1 MDNLCPEGGL
11 HHSLRAEA
19 SFSQHAC
26 CIDSI
31 PTRLKDGLQPSQ
43 EVTSLVKE
51 EAIEM
56 VEDIYSPRFCNR
68 LFVVPKSSGGWRPVL
83 DVFALYKRQ
92 ISKWKQIKVLASI
105 HQGEWK
111 TSIDMQEVYFH
122 ILIHPNLRKYFRIL
136 AVLEAVHLN
145 LAVLLHVNI
154 FYSFQFETSINQLIV
169 SGGTV
174 YVVFNSGRVE
184 DLESALKSRKE
195 VKPGCVEENETITY
209 AAVEK
214 EENIAVLVVEDQ
226 ESRLKVWK
234 LEWVMDLLQSAVIW
248 WLKMKGLL
256 QFVCFQLNSTLFGPG
271 IMYCHNLHND
281 PIERLPGRQYSTV
294 NVIDASRNARILPVS
309 SSHIALIGADLK
321 DEGKK
326 IYFGERNPLK
336 SMPELS
342 RATVQATQLARE
354 NHNGITN
361 CCQLSAFS
369 CLTHTCVGSL
379 LVLWD
384 VKFAMVTSTRCL
396 KMYYDPPYAWVSSVG
411 VIIVDGGSLSCT
423 PYVLANSTLA
433 TVFGSRISSE
443 AECPPETCYGWDAT
457 VDVKKGETQTIYANK
472 SEKLI
477 DVLRSVNK
485 LSLSESI
492 LAGTVISPMVE
503 NKELAL
509 LHEVITVFEDV
520 PESYLVKV
528 IQCYLRCKDS
538 EFDGLFKYPVMPMEV
553 KCQGEEGVVRC
564 PFGPGK
570 AFFINAVLRKSYTD
584 AHLAKELNML
594 SFDDSLSL
602 IQYLYFL
609 IVAGE
614 VLLCPGDEDLSV
626 AEVSEWLSLI
636 LDTKYHQ
643 LIMSSEV
650 DVHRLLLSCFSR
662 ITDMRKLL
670 QELIALEPLI
680 ERIRNDKAPPQ
691 GNVSCSGYSLER
703 LVITR

>member
-1 MDNLCPEGGL
+1 MAATLLNTRFLCSDFNLKNLIGVSENFEEHLIITCRGFVKIYNVRDQKLIQSWTTKTWHPFTSPAVYDPESKKIVAVIN
-11 HHSLRAEA
+11 HSSISRWNHAEDD
-19 SFSQHAC
+19 
-26 CIDSI
+26 ID
-31 PTRLKDGLQPSQ
+31 K
-43 EVTSLVKE
+43 VKRE
-51 EAIEM
+51 
-56 VEDIYSPRFCNR
+56 N
-68 LFVVPKSSGGWRPVL
+68 
-83 DVFALYKRQ
+83 
-92 ISKWKQIKVLASI
+92 
-105 HQGEWK
+105 
-111 TSIDMQEVYFH
+111 
-122 ILIHPNLRKYFRIL
+122 
-136 AVLEAVHLN
+136 
-145 LAVLLHVNI
+145 
-154 FYSFQFETSINQLIV
+154 FETSINQLIV

-174 YVVFNSGRVE
+174 YVVFNSGRIE

-195 VKPGCVEENETITY
+195 VKPGCIEGNETITY

-214 EENIAVLVVEDQ
+214 EKNIAVMVVKDQ
-226 ESRLKVWK
+226 ESHLKVWK
-234 LEWVMDLLQSAVIW
+234 LHLGDGSSPVCCNMVVKDENLTAICMLSAK
-248 WLKMKGLL
+248 LY
-256 QFVCFQLNSTLFGPG
+256 TLWSSGV
-271 IMYCHNLHND
+271 MYCHNLHSD

-294 NVIDASRNARILPVS
+294 NVIEASRNARILPVS
-309 SSHIALIGADLK
+309 SSHMALIGADLK
-321 DEGKK
+321 DE
-326 IYFGERNPLK
+326 
-336 SMPELS
+336 
-342 RATVQATQLARE
+342 
-354 NHNGITN
+354 
-361 CCQLSAFS
+361 
-369 CLTHTCVGSL
+369 GSL

-384 VKFAMVTSTRCL
+384 VKFAMVTSTRRL

-411 VIIVDGGSLSCT
+411 IIVVDGGSLSCT
-423 PYVLANSTLA
+423 PYVIANSTLA

-472 SEKLI
+472 SEKLNE
-477 DVLRSVNK
+477 VLRSVNK

-492 LAGTVISPMVE
+492 LAGTVIGPMVE

-509 LHEVITVFEDV
+509 LHEVIAVFEDI

-538 EFDGLFKYPVMPMEV
+538 EFDGLFKYPVMQMEV

-570 AFFINAVLRKSYTD
+570 ASFINAVLRKSYTD
-584 AHLAKELNML
+584 THLAKELNML
-594 SFDDSLSL
+594 SFEDSLSL

-614 VLLCPGDEDLSV
+614 VLLCPGNEALSL

-643 LIMSSEV
+643 LILSSEV

-670 QELIALEPLI
+670 QELIAIEPLV
-680 ERIRNDKAPPQ
+680 ERLRNDKAPL
-691 GNVSCSGYSLER
+691 GNTSCSGYSLER